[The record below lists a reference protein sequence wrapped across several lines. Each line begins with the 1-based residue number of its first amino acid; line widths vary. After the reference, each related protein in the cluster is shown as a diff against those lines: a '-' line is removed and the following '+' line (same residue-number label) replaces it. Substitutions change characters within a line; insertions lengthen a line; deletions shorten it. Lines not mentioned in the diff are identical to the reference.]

1 MYSLHPLKYYWHMKQ
16 LFAPKRITD
25 LLQDIKFMKEEVV
38 MKIQMR
44 RLDFSDE
51 LMGASSDTFNNKL
64 RQFRN

>member
-1 MYSLHPLKYYWHMKQ
+1 MKQ
-16 LFAPKRITD
+16 FFVSKRITD

-51 LMGASSDTFNNKL
+51 LMGASSYTFNNKL

>member
-1 MYSLHPLKYYWHMKQ
+1 MKQ